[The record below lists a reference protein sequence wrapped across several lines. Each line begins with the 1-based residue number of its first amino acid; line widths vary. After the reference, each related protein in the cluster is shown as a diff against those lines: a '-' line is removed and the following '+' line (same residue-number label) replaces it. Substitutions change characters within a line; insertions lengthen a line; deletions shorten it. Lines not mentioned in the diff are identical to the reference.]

1 MTISTQDRAPGNEIR
16 MARKRKWSE
25 DMQARFR
32 AGTFARIAALLEE
45 TEDRTDFVREAV
57 DREITRR
64 ETLQA
69 DRGTKKR
76 KAAGPRDG

>member
-1 MTISTQDRAPGNEIR
+1 MTISTQARAPGTEVC

-57 DREITRR
+57 EREMTRR
-64 ETLQA
+64 EALQA
-69 DRGTKKR
+69 ERKTKKR
-76 KAAGPRDG
+76 KPTGPRN

>member
-1 MTISTQDRAPGNEIR
+1 

-57 DREITRR
+57 EREITRR
-64 ETLQA
+64 EALPAERTQ
-69 DRGTKKR
+69 TKSASPR
-76 KAAGPRDG
+76 AA